1 MKILMT
7 SSGGVIRGLNTPEY
21 GLAREL
27 VRKGY
32 DVTVASS
39 ASVMK
44 KHDALVQEDIEGIKV
59 RRFNPVLPSSLL
71 YMLKNDFDLIHM
83 HHLGYMAPISSYAAL
98 RRKIVKVPTV
108 FTIHGL
114 YHDPYLV
121 EDTEDPF
128 GGPIKTRIQGTFSIA
143 PWRLADW
150 LVHLP
155 LQADRITALTQW
167 EKKEV
172 SKLGISG
179 GKIDVIPNGIVLE
192 KYAKRKSRPK
202 DGKTLL
208 FVGQPARRKG
218 WQYFIEAMPRILKEI
233 PDAKAVFIGYR
244 KNDELEAM
252 CRRHGI
258 ENSVRFLGF
267 LPEDRKIQAL
277 QSSDVFVLPTLYEGF
292 GQVFLEAM
300 ASGLPIVT
308 TDVAGNKEIVEDRKN
323 GILVKPKSSAE
334 VADAA
339 VNLLTNRNLRAKM
352 KSNNLR
358 KARNYDWKKV
368 AKMFIKTYESVT
380 G

>member
-1 MKILMT
+1 M
-7 SSGGVIRGLNTPEY
+7 
-21 GLAREL
+21 
-27 VRKGY
+27 
-32 DVTVASS
+32 
-39 ASVMK
+39 
-44 KHDALVQEDIEGIKV
+44 
-59 RRFNPVLPSSLL
+59 
-71 YMLKNDFDLIHM
+71 
-83 HHLGYMAPISSYAAL
+83 
-98 RRKIVKVPTV
+98 
-108 FTIHGL
+108 
-114 YHDPYLV
+114 
-121 EDTEDPF
+121 
-128 GGPIKTRIQGTFSIA
+128 
-143 PWRLADW
+143 
-150 LVHLP
+150 
-155 LQADRITALTQW
+155 
-167 EKKEV
+167 
-172 SKLGISG
+172 
-179 GKIDVIPNGIVLE
+179 LE

-358 KARNYDWKKV
+358 KTRNYDWKKV